1 MLSFGVFLLRQV
13 LYSHARSG
21 FHSVVLSPY
30 CLAIRRMH
38 CSFPTREEQI
48 FFGKFVFCKV
58 VLQSCSAKLPS
69 LVHFVETVL

>member
-13 LYSHARSG
+13 FYSHARSG

-30 CLAIRRMH
+30 CLVIRRMH
-38 CSFPTREEQI
+38 CSFPAREEQI
-48 FFGKFVFCKV
+48 FLAHLFLQVYC
-58 VLQSCSAKLPS
+58 LQSGVAKLPS